1 MFGNYGVISYLCT
14 VKLKNKAIMR
24 KYLFLLMM
32 AVTVSAQAQRMVK
45 TQVLKSTD
53 LGNQKL
59 EVAIEK
65 SDTTF
70 VLILKTGNRVVPRV
84 NVVLGGREDAV
95 RLLNYLNEA
104 QPKGDDVIDLEN
116 PSHNLVKKN
125 SLGGLLVF
133 DELQVTSGTL
143 RKQNIKAFL
152 KAIDEYYGMKD
163 GD

>member
-1 MFGNYGVISYLCT
+1 
-14 VKLKNKAIMR
+14 MR

-84 NVVLGGREDAV
+84 NVVLGGREDAL

>member
-1 MFGNYGVISYLCT
+1 
-14 VKLKNKAIMR
+14 MR

-116 PSHNLVKKN
+116 QSHNLVKKN